1 MAQKFIRLG
10 QSVLASRF
18 RLALVATLVTA
29 SQLGAGRP
37 TAARPLETGTF
48 KVSTSRVWAA
58 VTVDSPIIQIDQPIN
73 VTFAATNL
81 SDMPILMSDLRDDTV
96 LVINGKEWAGS
107 RFTFSNG
114 ARPVAR
120 FLEPGKS
127 MMFVY
132 QLTSVFKEPGL
143 YRIVW
148 RGKDFETLPL
158 EFRVAKNPF

>member
-48 KVSTSRVWAA
+48 KVSTWRVWAA
-58 VTVDSPIIQIDQPIN
+58 VTVDSPIIPVNQPIN
-73 VTFAATNL
+73 VTFAASNL
-81 SDMPILMSDLRDDTV
+81 SDMPILMTELRDDTV
-96 LVINGKEWAGS
+96 LVINGKEWPDS
-107 RFTFSNG
+107 RFNFSNG
-114 ARPVAR
+114 PHPVAR
-120 FLEPGKS
+120 FLQPGKS
-127 MMFVY
+127 MMFLY
-132 QLTSVFKEPGL
+132 QLSSVFSEPGL

-148 RGKDFETLPL
+148 RGKDFETLPI
-158 EFRVAKNPF
+158 EFRVVENPF